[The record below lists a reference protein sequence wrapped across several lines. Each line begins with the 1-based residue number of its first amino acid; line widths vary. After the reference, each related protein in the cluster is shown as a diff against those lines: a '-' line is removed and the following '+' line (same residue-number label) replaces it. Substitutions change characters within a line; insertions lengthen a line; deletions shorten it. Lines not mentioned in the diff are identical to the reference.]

1 MYWFRAVES
10 LTLTSPDP
18 FRDCT
23 RARVYG
29 RVGCTVHPDRYQLG
43 EIARLMSLG
52 IVKIHVDQTFPLE
65 QAAKAHE
72 LVGSR
77 HVRGKVVLVP

>member
-1 MYWFRAVES
+1 
-10 LTLTSPDP
+10 
-18 FRDCT
+18 
-23 RARVYG
+23 
-29 RVGCTVHPDRYQLG
+29 
-43 EIARLMSLG
+43 MSLG
-52 IVKIHVDQTFPLE
+52 IVKVHVDQTFPLD